1 MDPFIFNH
9 FPQSGTSHSLH
20 CCEQMGGIGATKILP
35 FLDPL
40 RPTPTSA
47 TAANKSKRSFRLF
60 EQVLIGAEVLQE
72 SSGHQTRRVGT
83 CEIQ

>member
-1 MDPFIFNH
+1 MDGIH
-9 FPQSGTSHSLH
+9 APQESS
-20 CCEQMGGIGATKILP
+20 P
-35 FLDPL
+35 FLTHLD
-40 RPTPTSA
+40 RA
-47 TAANKSKRSFRLF
+47 GRRAANKSKRSFRLF